1 MILFLNVEKDSLEV
15 TENRR
20 RKKNTADFEE
30 KRQKKFPKMA
40 LKYYCKKIWVWKKT
54 GMCFLAMSS
63 NEPSSTISVFQP
75 RNKFDNIFDLV

>member
-40 LKYYCKKIWVWKKT
+40 LKYYCKKI
-54 GMCFLAMSS
+54 
-63 NEPSSTISVFQP
+63 
-75 RNKFDNIFDLV
+75 